1 METQDIYLTSE
12 GRQRHLER
20 LEHLLFVKRPEIA
33 DYIHEAKESGDVTDN
48 ATYEDAKNEQARIE
62 AEIARLQR
70 LLSSAKELKLGPG
83 GEEIT
88 LGSHVHLRST
98 ETNRE
103 VRYAIVG
110 PDEANPS
117 EGRIS
122 NESPVGSA
130 LMGHKVGDAVTVSTP
145 SGVRT
150 YVVLGL
156 E

>member
-1 METQDIYLTSE
+1 METQDIYLTPE

-20 LEHLLFVKRPEIA
+20 LEHLLSVKRPEIA

-48 ATYEDAKNEQARIE
+48 ATYEDAKNQQARIE

-70 LLSSAKELKLGPG
+70 LLSSAKELKMGPG
-83 GEEIT
+83 GDEIT
-88 LGSHVHLRST
+88 LGSHVHLRT
-98 ETNRE
+98 ENNRE
-103 VRYAIVG
+103 VHYAIVG

-130 LMGHKVGDAVTVSTP
+130 LIGHKAGDHVTVSTP

-150 YVVLGL
+150 YTVLDL

>member
-1 METQDIYLTSE
+1 MQEDIYLTSE

-33 DYIHEAKESGDVTDN
+33 EYIHEAKEAGDVTDN
-48 ATYEDAKNEQARIE
+48 ATYEDAKNEQAWIE
-62 AEIARLQR
+62 AEIARIQR
-70 LLSSAKELKLGPG
+70 LLASAKELKLGQG

-88 LGSHVHLRST
+88 LGSHVYLRS

-103 VRYAIVG
+103 VHYAIVG
-110 PDEANPS
+110 PHEANPT

-122 NESPVGSA
+122 NESPVGRA
-130 LMGHKVGDAVTVSTP
+130 LIGHKVGEEVTVSTP

-150 YVVLGL
+150 YTVLGL

>member
-1 METQDIYLTSE
+1 METQNTYLTPE
-12 GRQRHLER
+12 GRQRYLER

-48 ATYEDAKNEQARIE
+48 ATYEDAKNQQARIE

-70 LLSSAKELKLGPG
+70 LLDSAKELKIGQG
-83 GEEIT
+83 GEEVT
-88 LGSHVHLRST
+88 LGSHVHLRT
-98 ETNRE
+98 ENNRE

-130 LMGHKVGDAVTVSTP
+130 LIGHKVGDQVTVSTP

-150 YVVLGL
+150 YTVLGL